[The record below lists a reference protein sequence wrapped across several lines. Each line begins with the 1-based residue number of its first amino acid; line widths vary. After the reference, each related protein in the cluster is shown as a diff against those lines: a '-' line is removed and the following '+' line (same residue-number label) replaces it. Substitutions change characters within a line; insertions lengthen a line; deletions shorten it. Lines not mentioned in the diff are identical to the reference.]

1 MLVFSALTLAAFAI
15 PLRGITAIPT
25 SVGTSA
31 TVCCPPNPAAPL
43 VTGGLQL
50 NPSPLPGG
58 YTLLDFFTSTAA
70 TAETDNSQWGDSINE
85 DPAELHRI
93 YFQNLDGLRN
103 ESDEIALY
111 VSSMAQRHVGTFCW
125 ADPGLDFSKAHV
137 RRSLQRPISAHFTT
151 ARSAFSSCL
160 LPETQLTGANG
171 YQPGGTF
178 MATTAKWATRSSG
191 EPLVDPSGLGRWSGL
206 CYVGKRGK
214 RLAIITAYR
223 SPRGQPKGGFGFYDQ
238 QYALLLSKG
247 VAKPHVRRQFI
258 TDLVLF
264 INKLQVDGHEVLVSL
279 DANETIGEDRT
290 FGLAHLIDE
299 CTLADL
305 HSFGSSD
312 PPATYK
318 YGSERRIDFMLGTP
332 AVADAV
338 CRSGYAAYDSG
349 GICSKH
355 RGLYVDL
362 DITQLMGAVDK
373 ITPSKARVLRS
384 DDQPSVDR
392 YLAAFTKYAED
403 HHLWD
408 RVKELTILAPSLP
421 TDICKQN
428 FDAID
433 RDVT

>member
-1 MLVFSALTLAAFAI
+1 M
-15 PLRGITAIPT
+15 
-25 SVGTSA
+25 
-31 TVCCPPNPAAPL
+31 
-43 VTGGLQL
+43 TGGLQL

-111 VSSMAQRHVGTFCW
+111 VSSMAQRNVGTFCW

-299 CTLADL
+299 CMLTDL
-305 HSFGSSD
+305 HLLCSSD
-312 PPATYK
+312 LPATYK
-318 YGSERRIDFMLGTP
+318 YGSER
-332 AVADAV
+332 
-338 CRSGYAAYDSG
+338 
-349 GICSKH
+349 
-355 RGLYVDL
+355 
-362 DITQLMGAVDK
+362 
-373 ITPSKARVLRS
+373 
-384 DDQPSVDR
+384 
-392 YLAAFTKYAED
+392 
-403 HHLWD
+403 
-408 RVKELTILAPSLP
+408 
-421 TDICKQN
+421 
-428 FDAID
+428 
-433 RDVT
+433 

>member
-1 MLVFSALTLAAFAI
+1 
-15 PLRGITAIPT
+15 
-25 SVGTSA
+25 
-31 TVCCPPNPAAPL
+31 
-43 VTGGLQL
+43 
-50 NPSPLPGG
+50 
-58 YTLLDFFTSTAA
+58 
-70 TAETDNSQWGDSINE
+70 
-85 DPAELHRI
+85 
-93 YFQNLDGLRN
+93 
-103 ESDEIALY
+103 
-111 VSSMAQRHVGTFCW
+111 
-125 ADPGLDFSKAHV
+125 
-137 RRSLQRPISAHFTT
+137 
-151 ARSAFSSCL
+151 
-160 LPETQLTGANG
+160 
-171 YQPGGTF
+171 

-223 SPRGQPKGGFGFYDQ
+223 SPRGQPKGGFGFDDQ
-238 QYALLLSKG
+238 PYALLLSKG
-247 VAKPHVRRQFI
+247 VAKPHIRRQFI

-421 TDICKQN
+421 TDVCKQN

-433 RDVT
+433 RDVTRGMLYAERQAKRPSGKFAWSPKLREAGLLARYWNLRLREVEKASCLHVPLTALTARLKLLNITL